1 MWGSTGRK
9 DVDLRHLMAN
19 VCHIRSLELASMT
32 ESEGWSPLS
41 SQRGS
46 KGPSPRRR
54 SKGDDQH
61 ISGIGNGLVTTSFTK
76 LARVHALSIIGDG
89 CIAVALAGS
98 IFFSIDASEA
108 RWRVALYL
116 LLTIAP
122 FAVVTPLLGPAI
134 DRAAGGRRGMIIV
147 SLAGRVVIALL
158 MSRHIDS
165 LLLFPEAFA
174 MLVLQ
179 KAYGVSRAALVP
191 AVCPREDELIEAN
204 SKLSLLSSI
213 GGVVGGSLGVG
224 LIAIFGNGASTFLAA
239 IIFAIGVSAAL
250 KLPQV
255 QVAKAPVD
263 ETEKLEVRGANIVL
277 AATAIA
283 VLRGIVGFT
292 TFLLAFHLR
301 AGGDGVDVTEEGSL
315 FGAALGAFRE
325 GGYNPD
331 MMPDLIG
338 TPGPPQWHLAAAGLA
353 AGGGA
358 FLGAKFAPDIRHRTT
373 EERIVLGAMITTT
386 IAAFLGAWGGGIQG
400 TVVLAFGVGISA
412 SVGKLGFDA
421 LVQRDAPR
429 SNHGRAFAQFE
440 GRFQLSWAIG
450 AFFAVISRFPIGLG
464 AFMIAI
470 AAGFAA
476 LSYELGRRTDRVQ
489 ASSRMREVIRDRV
502 PQKAVDKIESAK
514 AVQTVRPVIERVAG
528 VGRSLFSVNPSAVAG
543 ANAGQGGEEK
553 KHLSQGQAPSN
564 NDLAGNDGQASETAE
579 GQRAE
584 KRSSTNQSGRRS
596 TDRTEIM
603 GNDDPTIAA
612 RVPPPPTPPAAT
624 RGDDTGN
631 TTIDAGASAS
641 APPETPVVQT
651 SKTDDPTP
659 VGAMPIDQLTW
670 GQQTKPQVS
679 GDGVWVAAEETP
691 EGEAGED
698 GQFRLW
704 E

>member
-1 MWGSTGRK
+1 
-9 DVDLRHLMAN
+9 
-19 VCHIRSLELASMT
+19 MT
-32 ESEGWSPLS
+32 EPEGWSPLS
-41 SQRGS
+41 S
-46 KGPSPRRR
+46 PRR
-54 SKGDDQH
+54 SKSSPSRKRSKGNEPH
-61 ISGIGNGLVTTSFTK
+61 VSGIGNGLVTTSFTK
-76 LARVHALSIIGDG
+76 LARVHVLSIIGDG

-98 IFFSIDASEA
+98 IFFSIDPSEA

-116 LLTIAP
+116 ILTIAP

-134 DRAAGGRRGMIIV
+134 DRAAGGRRGMIIA

-204 SKLSLLSSI
+204 SKLSLLSSL

-239 IIFAIGVSAAL
+239 IIFAVAVSAAL

-255 QVAKAPVD
+255 QVAKEPVD

-301 AGGDGVDVTEEGSL
+301 AGDDGADVTQQGSVL
-315 FGAALGAFRE
+315 GAALGAFRS
-325 GGYNPD
+325 GGYSPD
-331 MMPDLIG
+331 DVADLIG

-358 FLGAKFAPDIRHRTT
+358 FLGAKFAPDIRNRTT

-464 AFMIAI
+464 AFMIAL

-476 LSYELGRRTDRVQ
+476 VSYELGRRTDRVQ
-489 ASSRMREVIRDRV
+489 ASSRIGGVIRDRV

-514 AVQTVRPVIERVAG
+514 AVQTVKPVFARFAG
-528 VGRSLFSVNPSAVAG
+528 VGRSLFSVGSSTV
-543 ANAGQGGEEK
+543 
-553 KHLSQGQAPSN
+553 
-564 NDLAGNDGQASETAE
+564 
-579 GQRAE
+579 
-584 KRSSTNQSGRRS
+584 RSSSESASAAGELTPDPRHQSRRAGDKPGRRS

-603 GNDDPTIAA
+603 PNADPTVVS
-612 RVPPPPTPPAAT
+612 RTPPPPGTRNEPTHAGAGADMSTSTDGEDRPANEGTA
-624 RGDDTGN
+624 D
-631 TTIDAGASAS
+631 TTIEVELDAQPAQTS
-641 APPETPVVQT
+641 PLVQT
-651 SKTDDPTP
+651 SNPTHS
-659 VGAMPIDQLTW
+659 GAMPIDETTW
-670 GQQTKPQVS
+670 AQPTKPQVS
-679 GDGVWVAAEETP
+679 GDGVWVSAEDTP
-691 EGEAGED
+691 DGEAGED